1 MAVSA
6 ERLSII
12 LFTGD
17 VAATLEYDAAVN
29 AASPGQIDI
38 ITLASGANTIT
49 PPTGGSTPVAVTIVP
64 PSSNTVLITLKGISG
79 DTGVELHLTDPC
91 TISLNSTTNTFVLTA
106 ASQLAG
112 VRLIWS

>member
-1 MAVSA
+1 
-6 ERLSII
+6 
-12 LFTGD
+12 
-17 VAATLEYDAAVN
+17 
-29 AASPGQIDI
+29 
-38 ITLASGANTIT
+38 
-49 PPTGGSTPVAVTIVP
+49 
-64 PSSNTVLITLKGISG
+64 VLITLKGISG